1 MTKITAR
8 WAQVQEIARTFAQIP
23 RAGDQV
29 YGFVAGLYPTDAP
42 TLPDPESGPADR
54 VTA

>member
-1 MTKITAR
+1 MR
-8 WAQVQEIARTFAQIP
+8 NFWAQVQEIARAFAKIP

-42 TLPDPESGPADR
+42 TLPDVEPDP
-54 VTA
+54 TN